1 MYAASCHDRRRRGEA
16 GFFISCT
23 RPLRPPPEP
32 ESAVAV
38 RNHRSRCPDMCILCN
53 TDSLRLLV
61 VPLSTISNAQL
72 VDSIRIARE
81 AAMQLVLDTADA
93 WAELESSVENT
104 PSIDGSGYLRYV
116 VDRAEHDAVLAAD
129 EARAWHT
136 AFDDGTILV
145 DPRVQ
150 AFLSSAFEGL
160 AIYSSQIRDKRTL
173 LERFLEVPPA
183 STRFAGIGASGEIF
197 LDYHD
202 DRYIVLSDDEAMQI
216 AVDQITGDLWKEDPA
231 RLIRYT
237 SLPDEGISLLTAAQQ
252 GPRERV
258 NDILAGIIDVP
269 LLAEDIVRQTG
280 YGRFV
285 AADLTDDFVE
295 QRFGDV
301 IVLRMRVP
309 EESEEER

>member
-1 MYAASCHDRRRRGEA
+1 
-16 GFFISCT
+16 
-23 RPLRPPPEP
+23 
-32 ESAVAV
+32 
-38 RNHRSRCPDMCILCN
+38 MCILCN

-61 VPLSTISNAQL
+61 VPLNTVSNSQL
-72 VDSIRIARE
+72 VDAIRIARE

-93 WAELESSVENT
+93 WAELEGSVEST
-104 PSIDGSGYLRYV
+104 PSVDGEGYLRYV
-116 VDRAEHDAVLAAD
+116 IDRAEHDSVLSGD
-129 EARAWHT
+129 EARAWHA
-136 AFDDGTILV
+136 AFEEGTMLG

-150 AFLSSAFEGL
+150 AFLSSAVEGL
-160 AIYSSQIRDKRTL
+160 AIYSSQIREKRTL

-183 STRFAGIGASGEIF
+183 STRFAGIGTSGEIF
-197 LDYHD
+197 LDYD
-202 DRYIVLSDDEAMQI
+202 DERYIVLSDDEAMQI
-216 AVDQITGDLWKEDPA
+216 AIDHISGELWKEDPA
-231 RLIRYT
+231 RLIRYS

-269 LLAEDIVRQTG
+269 LLVEDIVRQTG

-285 AADLTDDFVE
+285 AAELTDDFTE